1 MLTNTHPDFKIF
13 GEAKTTYRPMQ
24 DALNPGRRTDPSRW
38 TKLTN
43 ECPMDL
49 YTVG

>member
-1 MLTNTHPDFKIF
+1 VA
-13 GEAKTTYRPMQ
+13 ETTPPPMQ
-24 DALNPGRRTDPSRW
+24 DALNHGRGTAPSRW

-43 ECPMDL
+43 ECSTDL